1 MGQQTQLELFMSIGA
16 RLKEWRTLNNLK
28 QDEASDKLGIPFS
41 TLKKYEMNSRKPGA
55 EAIEV
60 LVKEGVNANWI
71 LTGIGPM
78 LIADYSTAK
87 SPAPDKA
94 TGNIIGKLETTS
106 RTMETQL
113 GKVPSQPSSTETE
126 QTRSVSAATEPAQPS
141 STETEQTQSVSA
153 ATEPSQPS
161 STETEQAQSVGA
173 ATEPAPCPVDIKRLT
188 EAIDVIEQELI
199 KRSRS
204 MRPAAK
210 ARAIVL
216 AYQIL
221 EDEDK
226 EKDRASYEYAQ
237 KMMTKLIKSIS

>member
-94 TGNIIGKLETTS
+94 TGNVIGKLETTS

-113 GKVPSQPSSTETE
+113 GKVPS
-126 QTRSVSAATEPAQPS
+126 QPS